1 MARGQ
6 TLESILNLMRAEARL
21 SLSSSSNIQVAES
34 HKLLLAREQKRLW
47 EDYAWPHLRVHKL
60 IALQAGQYLYD
71 LPADDYD
78 ASAGTYTLNID
89 RVEEIHVRDGGEWVK
104 LHPDINELNYNEHET
119 ELDERA
125 WPVRNWQTTSNDQ
138 IEVWP
143 IPDTN
148 GDASTLEGYLRITGI
163 RDLRAFVADADR
175 ADLDDNLIALYVAAG
190 QLASTG
196 AKDAQLKLEAANK
209 LYTKLKGK
217 QTKTQSFNLY
227 GTMNRLGRRGP
238 RMRITRYVP

>member
-6 TLESILNLMRAEARL
+6 TLESILNKMRAHARL
-21 SLSSSSNIQVAES
+21 SLSSAMNTQVIDP
-34 HKLLLAREQKRLW
+34 HKELLRDEQQRLW
-47 EDYAWPHLRVHKL
+47 EDYAWPHLRVHYL
-60 IALQAGQYLYD
+60 IPLQAGQYLYD
-71 LPADDYD
+71 LPEDDYD
-78 ASAGTYTLNID
+78 ANAGTYTLTMD
-89 RVEEIHVRDGGEWVK
+89 RVEGISVRDGGEWVP
-104 LHPDINELNYNEHET
+104 LHPEITEMNYSIHET

-125 WPVRNWQTTSNDQ
+125 WPVRNWKATDNDQ

-148 GDASTLEGYLRITGI
+148 ATESTLEGYLRVTGI
-163 RDLRAFVADADR
+163 RSMQPFVAESDR
-175 ADLDDNLIALYVAAG
+175 ADLDDRLIALYVAG
-190 QLASTG
+190 SVLAANG

-217 QTKTQSFNLY
+217 QTKTQSFALY
-227 GTMNRLGRRGP
+227 GIGSRAPMRRP